1 VFWLMVCGLLLTGGA
16 QAQQTLTADR
26 ILAIAQAVVYI
37 ESEPLAG
44 SMMISTGSGTLI
56 TPTGLIYTNRHV
68 IEDGRSFAIYMQRE
82 IGELPEL
89 TYYASLVDAFNEI
102 DFAILQID
110 RDANGRA
117 LNPETLNLPYIDV
130 FEPSIMLGE
139 RVTVFGY
146 PSIGDGYLVVTQ
158 GSITSLENGTFYG
171 ERLPGLVRTDAE
183 ISPGNSGGLA
193 VNAGGA
199 FIGIPTQ
206 VRKEEETLGRLGGIL
221 PYAAIERVREMRAEF
236 AANPGEMPAIT
247 VVNNST
253 SVICYVFIAP
263 STSTTWGA
271 DQLGRSEVI
280 EPGASRVWQV
290 EPGMYDVLLEDCD
303 RNQLLDSR
311 ENTVTDDYELT
322 YGDSPQRAGDDLY
335 VEIFDI
341 VHNVTVP
348 GGSEPGMRIHIY
360 AWALGYDS
368 QTLDLKLDFFW
379 EGGEPVSG
387 ANAAVE
393 NRSAA
398 GSLVVSAQLAPGVN
412 ETVWEDYVIWLPYS
426 SFPKGLRGR
435 QPGYVVPQIAAAG
448 SEAPAFV
455 GDPFDFIILYGE

>member
-1 VFWLMVCGLLLTGGA
+1 MRPRYLVFWLMVCGLLLTGGA

-290 EPGMYDVLLEDCD
+290 EPGMYDVLLEDC
-303 RNQLLDSR
+303 
-311 ENTVTDDYELT
+311 
-322 YGDSPQRAGDDLY
+322 GDDLY